1 MKALKSR
8 FAKAVALI
16 AGVHVLGGHW
26 LTLQMVAW
34 MGMFAVN
41 TQQGD
46 LGSALEK
53 TFDGKHP
60 CPLCAAVEAGQKKEK
75 ENQRNQLVDTI
86 NKVNAVTPAVV
97 ELPAPS
103 ATLLVYFPVFESAD
117 SIRIQPPSPP
127 PWCV

>member
-1 MKALKSR
+1 MNSR
-8 FAKAVALI
+8 FAKAIALI

-26 LTLQMVAW
+26 LTLQIVAW

-41 TQQGD
+41 SQQGD

-60 CPLCAAVEAGQKKEK
+60 CPLCCAVEAGQKKEK
-75 ENQRNQLVDTI
+75 ENQRKQLVDTI
-86 NKVNAVTPAVV
+86 NKVNAVAPAKV
-97 ELPAPS
+97 ELPAPTPS
-103 ATLLVYFPVFESAD
+103 LLVYFSFSRSAE

-127 PWCV
+127 PWSV